1 MKGFAL
7 DISTVAQQD
16 LENIYHYSI
25 SEWGVHQAGLYLSN
39 IQAKLVALSHNPQIG
54 RERPDLLI
62 NTRVVLVGHHIIF
75 YLITEQTLQILRVLH
90 ERQDPIQHL

>member
-7 DISTVAQQD
+7 DISAIAQKD
-16 LENIYHYSI
+16 LEHIYQYSL
-25 SEWGVHQAGLYLSN
+25 SEWGVHRAEHYLLN
-39 IQAKLVALSHNPQIG
+39 IQAKLVALSHNPKIG
-54 RERPDLLI
+54 RERPDLLV
-62 NTRVVLVGHHIIF
+62 NTRVALVGHHIIF

>member
-16 LENIYHYSI
+16 LENIYQYSV
-25 SEWGVHQAGLYLSN
+25 SEWGAHRAELYLSN
-39 IQAKLVALSHNPQIG
+39 IKAQLVALSDNPKIG
-54 RERPDLLI
+54 RERPDLLG
-62 NTRVVLVGHHIIF
+62 NTRIVLVGHHIIF

-90 ERQDPIQHL
+90 ERQDPIQHF